1 VLFTGK
7 DFLFIDFEGDRTRP
21 VGERRIKRSPF
32 RDVAGMIRS
41 FHYISAMALLKQ
53 LELGTLQ
60 EQDLP
65 IVEPW
70 SNLWFHWVSAIYLKA
85 YLAGVEHTDLLPRSK
100 ETWPILLKAHL
111 LEKTL
116 YEAGYE
122 LRHRP
127 HLLRI
132 PLRAL
137 LAMVR
142 PNDAK

>member
-1 VLFTGK
+1 
-7 DFLFIDFEGDRTRP
+7 
-21 VGERRIKRSPF
+21 
-32 RDVAGMIRS
+32 MIRS
-41 FHYISAMALLKQ
+41 FDYISAMALFKQ

-65 IVEPW
+65 ILEPW
-70 SNLWFHWVSAIYLKA
+70 AILWYHWVSAIYLKA
-85 YLAGVEHTDLLPRSK
+85 YLAGVQHTDLLPRPK
-100 ETWPILLKAHL
+100 ETWSTLLQAHL

-122 LRHRP
+122 LKHRP

-137 LAMVR
+137 LAMLR
-142 PNDAK
+142 PND